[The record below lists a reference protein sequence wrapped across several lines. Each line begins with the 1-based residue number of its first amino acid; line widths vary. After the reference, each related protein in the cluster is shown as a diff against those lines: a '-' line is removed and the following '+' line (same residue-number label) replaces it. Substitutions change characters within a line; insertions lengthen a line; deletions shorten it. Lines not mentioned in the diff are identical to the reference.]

1 MNLSELQTK
10 DIISLKDGR
19 KIGRIIDVE
28 INESGAIKFFV
39 IEYSKSIKNIFS
51 RGDDLKI
58 PFDSIEK
65 IGSDVIL
72 VNIWY
77 NVKEVKTSE

>member
-10 DIISLKDGR
+10 DIISIKDGR

-28 INESGAIKFFV
+28 INEMGTIKYFV
-39 IEYSKSIKNIFS
+39 VEPLHNIKNIFS
-51 RGDDLKI
+51 RGDDFKVS
-58 PFDSIEK
+58 FESIEK

-72 VNIWY
+72 VNI
-77 NVKEVKTSE
+77 

>member
-28 INESGAIKFFV
+28 INENG
-39 IEYSKSIKNIFS
+39 SIKY
-51 RGDDLKI
+51 LM
-58 PFDSIEK
+58 IEQNHNK
-65 IGSDVIL
+65 
-72 VNIWY
+72 N
-77 NVKEVKTSE
+77 NFF

>member
-28 INESGAIKFFV
+28 ITDNGQVKYLVVEQNHN
-39 IEYSKSIKNIFS
+39 IKNFFT
-51 RGDDLKI
+51 RGEDIKVS
-58 PFDSIEK
+58 FESIEK

-72 VNIWY
+72 INL
-77 NVKEVKTSE
+77 

>member
-19 KIGRIIDVE
+19 KIGRIIDAE
-28 INESGAIKFFV
+28 INENG
-39 IEYSKSIKNIFS
+39 SIKNLIIEENHNIKNFFS
-51 RGDDLKI
+51 RSEDIKI
-58 PFDSIEK
+58 SFESIEK

-72 VNIWY
+72 VKI
-77 NVKEVKTSE
+77 

>member
-10 DIISLKDGR
+10 YIISLKDGR

-28 INESGAIKFFV
+28 INENGSIRYLV
-39 IEYSKSIKNIFS
+39 IEQNHNIKNFFS
-51 RGDDLKI
+51 RSEDIKI
-58 PFDSIEK
+58 SFESIEK

-72 VNIWY
+72 VKI
-77 NVKEVKTSE
+77 